1 MQRIAVLLTLTLSFL
16 APLAIPSAQAA
27 DDEAVGAQAGACRHR
42 RAKRRTDD
50 KPKKKEKDSKKP
62 YGFEL

>member
-1 MQRIAVLLTLTLSFL
+1 MQRIAVLLTLVVFFV
-16 APLAIPSAQAA
+16 APLAIPAAQAA
-27 DDEAVGAQAGACRHR
+27 EAGTRAAPASACKHH
-42 RAKRRTDD
+42 RAKKRAED